1 VTVKNVPDITH
12 IKPLS
17 KICMLQLVFP
27 SWHRTIYIALA
38 SLEVFMERSKIF
50 LEYDD
55 AAMGNLLLRFQRN
68 CPKCQESV
76 MHWQIIKAQRT

>member
-1 VTVKNVPDITH
+1 VKNIPVNVADITH

-27 SWHRTIYIALA
+27 SWHRTIYISLA
-38 SLEVFMERSKIF
+38 SLEDFMERWLKIF

-55 AAMGNLLLRFQRN
+55 AAMGNIL
-68 CPKCQESV
+68 
-76 MHWQIIKAQRT
+76 KAQRT